1 MGQIGF
7 ESKMCRAT
15 AGPLIAMVGV
25 AGTFAGVAL
34 AVVRER
40 VDRISDARAAKMA
53 AEDQESLNA
62 PSDESDT
69 ESSKRNEN

>member
-1 MGQIGF
+1 
-7 ESKMCRAT
+7 MCRAT

-40 VDRISDARAAKMA
+40 VDRMSDARAARQA
-53 AEDQESLNA
+53 ADEQNAADSTTDSSDEDA
-62 PSDESDT
+62 PSPKSGDS
-69 ESSKRNEN
+69 